1 MRALR
6 FISTD
11 TLNDPP
17 ELHTPTLIDKHS
29 VWNALISTLKFYK
42 ILNTQTKYLTGS
54 RTLGTSNL
62 CATASARRLCGN

>member
-6 FISTD
+6 FIAVD
-11 TLNDPP
+11 TLEDPP
-17 ELHTPTLIDKHS
+17 DLHAPALVDKRS
-29 VWNALISTLKFYK
+29 VWNALISTLKLYK

-62 CATASARRLCGN
+62 RTTATARRLCGN